1 MAMTCNV
8 ICSSR
13 TGNTA
18 LLAETVWE
26 TARELGWE
34 CAGPEKPREGGREDG
49 DLIFAGFWT
58 DKGDCSEEMASFLE
72 GLEGK
77 RVFLFGTAGFGG
89 SQEYYERVLGRV
101 KAHLAPSNRLAGTF
115 MCQGKMPEA
124 VGARFEAG
132 LRQEPE
138 NEALKARLENFR
150 QAMAHPD
157 RRDLE
162 ALREAVKQALS
173 AVSRS

>member
-1 MAMTCNV
+1 M
-8 ICSSR
+8 
-13 TGNTA
+13 
-18 LLAETVWE
+18 
-26 TARELGWE
+26 
-34 CAGPEKPREGGREDG
+34 
-49 DLIFAGFWT
+49 
-58 DKGDCSEEMASFLE
+58 
-72 GLEGK
+72 
-77 RVFLFGTAGFGG
+77 
-89 SQEYYERVLGRV
+89 LGRV
-101 KAHLAPSNRLAGTF
+101 RARLAPPTRLAGTF